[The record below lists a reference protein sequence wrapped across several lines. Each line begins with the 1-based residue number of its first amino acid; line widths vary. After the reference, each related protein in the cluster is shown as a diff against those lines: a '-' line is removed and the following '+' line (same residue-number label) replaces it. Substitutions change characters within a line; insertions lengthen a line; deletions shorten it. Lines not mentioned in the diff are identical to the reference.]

1 MGIAGPVLQLTPS
14 VRFGR
19 VKHAGVA
26 VMAVLLCAAT
36 LSVGGGGGAVAASGA
51 AKPSPAGAFAQHVLD
66 EAIIPPGARVTT
78 VVRSRTLEGISDET
92 GISGTHDAHRFYLLD
107 ESMEALE
114 SYLEAHVPQDAT
126 QVGNGSEDDSF
137 GVWSVSLSY
146 DLPVSGPHDYLA
158 ELSYLSVDTG
168 SGAEL
173 RVDAQVV
180 WEPNRPADE
189 RALRNGVVEVT
200 AYSKASLMAG
210 SSGPVTFTVTGA
222 RARSLLRALNALP
235 LGPRAFCLENA
246 LLFKLVIRR
255 AESSPPE
262 LEADG
267 WYCTAA
273 VDVSEHG
280 RAKPDL
286 TDRSCSLLRAVVRV
300 LPAHEAN
307 ATRTAGKQ
315 CVPPASPPR
324 AGSKIPAAALAR
336 LTKVAREVAR
346 ANGDVHASHVLAV
359 ATTHAAAL
367 RVATPGDSTPSVPAG
382 MPVYLITMRGRF
394 TAYDSS
400 PPSGG
405 SLPKGTFLAVVVDAA
420 TFRVTDWGL
429 GTRPS
434 PVKLSLLGRVHTL
447 RLASAAPVR
456 NAAKGAKLTSRL
468 VLSRTKVQAGASIGA
483 VLVVTNPG
491 TRINET
497 NGCAPYLMVVLANK
511 EIPADGVIPTPC
523 RVGPYWIRH
532 GVNRLRIVVS
542 TRYAVCTQTPA
553 QATVRVPVCLSGPV
567 EAPPFPAGR
576 YRTVAIGAWSGI
588 PKPAP
593 VAVTLIK

>member
-1 MGIAGPVLQLTPS
+1 
-14 VRFGR
+14 
-19 VKHAGVA
+19 
-26 VMAVLLCAAT
+26 MAVFLCVAT
-36 LSVGGGGGAVAASGA
+36 LSVGVGGSAVAASGA
-51 AKPSPAGAFAQHVLD
+51 AKPSPTGAFAQHVLD
-66 EAIIPPGARVTT
+66 EAILPPGARVTT
-78 VVRSRTLEGISDET
+78 VVRSRTLEGPPAEP
-92 GISGTHDAHRFYLLD
+92 GVSGLHDAHRFYLLD
-107 ESMEALE
+107 ESMEAVE
-114 SYLEAHVPQDAT
+114 SYLEAHVPRDAT
-126 QVGNGSEDDSF
+126 QLGYGKS
-137 GVWSVSLSY
+137 GTMAKGILSVNLSY
-146 DLPVSGPHDYLA
+146 DLPVSGPHNYLA
-158 ELSYLSVDTG
+158 ELSYLSVATG
-168 SGAEL
+168 SAAEL
-173 RVDAQVV
+173 RVDAEVV
-180 WEPNRPADE
+180 WKPNRPADE
-189 RALRNGVVEVT
+189 RAPRNGVVEVT
-200 AYSKASLMAG
+200 AYPEASLMAG

-222 RARSLLRALNALP
+222 RARSLIRALNALP
-235 LGPRAFCLENA
+235 LGPGASIGACIENF
-246 LLFKLVIRR
+246 LLSKLVIRR

-267 WYCTAA
+267 WYCMAA
-273 VDVSEHG
+273 VEVSEHG
-280 RAKPDL
+280 RATPAL

-307 ATRTAGKQ
+307 ATRAAGKQ
-315 CVPPASPPR
+315 CVPPASPR
-324 AGSKIPAAALAR
+324 RSGSKIPAVALAR

-400 PPSGG
+400 PPPGG
-405 SLPKGTFLAVVVDAA
+405 SLPKGTFLAVVVDAT

-429 GTRPS
+429 STRPS
-434 PVKLSLLGRVHTL
+434 PVRLSSLGRVHTL
-447 RLASAAPVR
+447 HRASAAPVR
-456 NAAKGAKLTSRL
+456 SAAKGAKLTSRL
-468 VLSRTKVQAGASIGA
+468 ELSRTTEKAGASIGA

-497 NGCAPYLMVVLANK
+497 HGCAPYLMVVLANK

-523 RVGPYWIRH
+523 RPGPYWIRH

-553 QATVRVPVCLSGPV
+553 QATVRLPVCLSGPV

-576 YRTVAIGAWSGI
+576 YRTVAIGAWEGI
-588 PKPAP
+588 PMPAP
-593 VAVTLIK
+593 AAVTLIK